1 MKEENTQKTSLV
13 DKLVALHD
21 EFVEF
26 NDYCA
31 FLCDS
36 IPYLYNESKE
46 SEPDEQTIMGAK
58 RHCSWVKSKAEV
70 LNSELDNICQQLKTN
85 EQTTS
90 H

>member
-1 MKEENTQKTSLV
+1 MELYN
-13 DKLVALHD
+13 D
-21 EFVEF
+21 FVEF

-36 IPYLYNESKE
+36 IPYLYNESRA

-58 RHCSWVKSKAEV
+58 RHCSWVKSKAEE
-70 LNSELDNICQQLKTN
+70 LKSELDNIRQQLNTD
-85 EQTTS
+85 EQTIS